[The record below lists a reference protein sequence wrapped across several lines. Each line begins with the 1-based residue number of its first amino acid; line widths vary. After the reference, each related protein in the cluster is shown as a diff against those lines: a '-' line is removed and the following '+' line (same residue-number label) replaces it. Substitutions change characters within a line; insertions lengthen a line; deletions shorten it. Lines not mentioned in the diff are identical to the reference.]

1 MTNKVFAPA
10 SKKQELFLNSKA
22 TITIAGGA
30 AKNTG
35 RYKPV
40 LTVKP

>member
-1 MTNKVFAPA
+1 MASRIYAPA

-30 AKNTG
+30 AKQNWS
-35 RYKPV
+35 
-40 LTVKP
+40 L